1 LLQHC
6 AYVILELGRKMSKEV
21 GLAEANTERPIVVY
35 LVERHP
41 LDIPETGPVFEW
53 LHTDNDYRRQ
63 LEDLL
68 GPYDKERLT
77 LLVDPHPAG
86 PAWHQLLDSLLGEQ
100 IDKVVTHL
108 APLSSAQRQQLIGV
122 CAQTGVQ
129 LVTPGDAGRS
139 LYQKTYASST
149 Q

>member
-1 LLQHC
+1 MTK
-6 AYVILELGRKMSKEV
+6 ARK
-21 GLAEANTERPIVVY
+21 ERPIVIY

-41 LDIPETGPVFEW
+41 LDLPETGPVFQW
-53 LHTDNDYRRQ
+53 LHTDNDYQRQ

-77 LLVDPHPAG
+77 MMVDSQPAG
-86 PAWHQLLDSLLGEQ
+86 PAWREMLEGLLDES

-122 CAQTGVQ
+122 CAQTGTQ

-139 LYQKTYASST
+139 RYQQVFNST
-149 Q
+149 R

>member
-1 LLQHC
+1 
-6 AYVILELGRKMSKEV
+6 
-21 GLAEANTERPIVVY
+21 LAVANGERPIVVY

-41 LDIPETGPVFEW
+41 LDIPETGPVFQW

-86 PAWHQLLDSLLGEQ
+86 PAWQKLLDGLLGEQ

-122 CAQTGVQ
+122 CAQTGTQ
-129 LVTPGDAGRS
+129 LVTPSDAGRTRFEDAFADPA
-139 LYQKTYASST
+139 Q
-149 Q
+149 